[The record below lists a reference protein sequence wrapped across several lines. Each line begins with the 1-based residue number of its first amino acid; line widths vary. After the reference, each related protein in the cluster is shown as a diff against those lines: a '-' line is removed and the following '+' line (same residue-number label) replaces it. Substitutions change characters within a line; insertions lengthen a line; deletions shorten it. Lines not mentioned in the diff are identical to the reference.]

1 MLKRKKF
8 SLYTSIWLV
17 IIGYAFMY
25 DHLFW
30 RLQLTVAEGSALRYP
45 GWLCYALILLAIP
58 GLAEYQ
64 KSVTLLRPLAWYLGA
79 VTFVR
84 WIFQLVGRV
93 PDGWYVYAVNVITSV
108 VVLYFHFQLQ
118 TNLCKIIK
126 PFNSERSRLIRN
138 FRSVSAVVNTFLCLP
153 LNYAPESEAVRLAA
167 IFIGLFA
174 TLGVGGTQSELLM
187 SLRDIREKCAAGFK
201 PSDGEEENA

>member
-1 MLKRKKF
+1 MLRRKKP

-25 DHLFW
+25 DQLFW
-30 RLQLTVAEGSALRYP
+30 QLQLRVAEGSAPLYP
-45 GWLCYALILLAIP
+45 GWLCYVFILLAIP
-58 GLAEYQ
+58 TLAGYQ

-79 VTFVR
+79 VTLVR

-126 PFNSERSRLIRN
+126 PFNSERARLIRN
-138 FRSVSAVVNTFLCLP
+138 FRSVSAVVNTVMCFPIQLGQS
-153 LNYAPESEAVRLAA
+153 PEMELLQSGIA
-167 IFIGLFA
+167 FFA
-174 TLGVGGTQSELLM
+174 TLGVGGTQAELFM
-187 SLRDIREKCAAGFK
+187 SLRDIRARSMAAPASPQK
-201 PSDGEEENA
+201 EGEL